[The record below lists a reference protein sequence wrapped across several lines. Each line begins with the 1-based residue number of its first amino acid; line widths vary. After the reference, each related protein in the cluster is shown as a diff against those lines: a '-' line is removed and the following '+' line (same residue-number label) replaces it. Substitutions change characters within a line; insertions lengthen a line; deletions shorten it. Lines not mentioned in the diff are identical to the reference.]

1 MGHALTVTARARA
14 ALALVSGLL
23 LAASFPKFGHSAVAW
38 VALAPLLAA
47 VVGQPA
53 ARGFRLGL
61 LAGSVYFAGT
71 LYWISGVMATFG
83 AMPFVVAVLINGA
96 LVAYLALYPA
106 IFGAV
111 MARLS
116 SRFGMRALAAAPCVW
131 VATELART
139 LVMTGFPW
147 VLLGYSQASVLP
159 VAQVASVAGVYGVS
173 WLVAAVSA
181 ALAYAVLQERGT
193 RPVWSAAHWRPLY
206 AVAVAVALC
215 AVWGGWRVH
224 HGALRSAGTPVR
236 VGLVQGNVDQAE
248 KWDVQRSG
256 DIFGDYLRLTR
267 DTIAAG
273 ARVVIWPES
282 STPFFLREDEA
293 EAEQVRRIAR
303 DARVP
308 IVVGSDDVQRS
319 AERGG
324 TRRYYNAAFLIGA
337 DGSDQGVYHKMHLVP
352 FGEYVPL
359 RGLLFFVDR
368 LVQSVSDFSPG
379 AEPVLLSVDGH
390 PISTSICYEVVYPA
404 ATREFVRRGSELL
417 ATMTNDAWFGT
428 TSAPYQHFAQAS
440 MRAIETG
447 RYLVRAANTGIT
459 GMVDPYGQVLAQT
472 RLNETTA
479 LVGDVRFLQG
489 QTIYV
494 RTGDAVA
501 WASVALVALL
511 LAASGRRVR

>member
-23 LAASFPKFGHSAVAW
+23 LAASFPKFGHSAVGW

-61 LAGSVYFAGT
+61 LTGAVYFAGT
-71 LYWISGVMATFG
+71 LYWISGVMVTFG
-83 AMPFVVAVLINGA
+83 AMPFAVAILINAA

-106 IFGAV
+106 VFGAV

-116 SRFGMRALAAAPCVW
+116 RHFGMRALAAAPCVW
-131 VATELART
+131 VATELGRT

-147 VLLGYSQASVLP
+147 VLLGYSQATVLP
-159 VAQVASVAGVYGVS
+159 IAQVASVAGVYGVS

-181 ALAYAVLQERGT
+181 ALAYAVLHERSP
-193 RPVWSAAHWRPLY
+193 RPVWSAAHWRPVY
-206 AVAVAVALC
+206 AVATAVVLC

-224 HGALRSAGTPVR
+224 RGALRSEGTPVR
-236 VGLVQGNVDQAE
+236 VGLVQGNVDQAD
-248 KWDVQRSG
+248 KWDVLRSR

-267 DTIAAG
+267 ETIAAG

-324 TRRYYNAAFLIGA
+324 PRRYFNAAFLIGA

-379 AEPVLLSVDGH
+379 AEPVLLSVNGH
-390 PISTSICYEVVYPA
+390 PFSTSICYEVVYPA
-404 ATREFVRRGSELL
+404 ATRAFVLRGSELL

-479 LVGDVRFLQG
+479 LVGEVRFLQG
-489 QTIYV
+489 QTLYV

-511 LAASGRRVR
+511 LAASVRRVR